1 MQSASAPAVG
11 LIGCGHWGKNILR
24 DLVGLRCPVHV
35 VARSDV
41 SIGRAKAGGAA
52 SVTGDIGD
60 LPEVDGYVVA
70 VPTAMHAG
78 VVSEVLRFGLPV
90 FVEKP
95 MTADV
100 ESARRLA
107 NEQHL
112 FVMDKWRYHPGVGA
126 LRDLTASGRFGAP
139 SLITTIRHGTF
150 NSHHDVDA
158 VWILAPHDLSII
170 VEIFGALP
178 PAVSAVGESDGGEAS
193 MIGVLRDDVAAVVDV
208 SSRAHE
214 FRRQVRIVYESAIAV
229 LSGGYAESI
238 DILITDPGNEPDSE
252 SMPISNEMPLL
263 LELEAFVS
271 HLQGGPPPR
280 SSAATGAMIVERIDE
295 LRTMAGI

>member
-1 MQSASAPAVG
+1 V
-11 LIGCGHWGKNILR
+11 
-24 DLVGLRCPVHV
+24 
-35 VARSDV
+35 
-41 SIGRAKAGGAA
+41 GRAKEGGAA
-52 SVTGDIGD
+52 SIAGDISD

-70 VPTAMHAG
+70 VPTSMHADL
-78 VVSEVLRFGLPV
+78 VSEVLRFGSPV

-107 NEQHL
+107 SEQHL
-112 FVMDKWRYHPGVGA
+112 FVMDKWRYHPGVEA

-139 SLITTIRHGTF
+139 SLVTTTRHSRF
-150 NSHHDVDA
+150 NPHLDVDA

-170 VEIFGALP
+170 VEILGTLP
-178 PAVSAVGESDGGEAS
+178 PALSAVGESDGVEAS
-193 MIGVLRDDVAAVVDV
+193 LIGLLAGDGVAAVVDV

-214 FRRQVRIVYESAIAV
+214 FVREVRVLYESAVAV
-229 LSGGYAESI
+229 LGDGYADAI
-238 DILITDPGNEPDSE
+238 DLHITDPGFEPMKE
-252 SMPISNEMPLL
+252 SIMIPGDMPVL
-263 LELEAFVS
+263 LELEAFVG

-280 SSAATGAMIVERIDE
+280 SSATTGAAIVERIDE